1 VLGPRVLG
9 PRVLDPRVLGPRVL
23 DPRVLGPRVLGPPI
37 LAAATLGRGAQIAA
51 GQGRV
56 VAGPRELSQMGL
68 VALGTAARPGRNRE
82 PVVRIGPRRNLAG
95 ILASGLNLR
104 RQRRQLVAAALAD
117 DREGLPVQREPERDL
132 VWHACLVAARDRR
145 YAEQRSIYAA

>member
-1 VLGPRVLG
+1 
-9 PRVLDPRVLGPRVL
+9 
-23 DPRVLGPRVLGPPI
+23 
-37 LAAATLGRGAQIAA
+37 
-51 GQGRV
+51 
-56 VAGPRELSQMGL
+56 MGL

-82 PVVRIGPRRNLAG
+82 PVIRVGPRRSLAG

-117 DREGLPVQREPERDL
+117 DRERLPVQREPERDL
-132 VWHACLVAARDRR
+132 VWHARLVVARDRR